1 MRLLQSLS
9 RAMRARARAVS
20 GVVSLLAAVAAS
32 SLQHPEE
39 MLASL
44 TIKRTDS
51 GISVHAGG
59 LADSA
64 AYRLLTSVVHRA
76 SSTLLLERSWRNLTV
91 PPGDSKKAYI
101 YMYIYVCMYM

>member
-91 PPGDSKKAYI
+91 PPGDSR
-101 YMYIYVCMYM
+101 